1 LDFWTSWAHDDVVQW
16 VLIAAIGALVG
27 FLGGLFGKGGSAIAT
42 PLLDLGGVAPISA
55 VASPLPATIPGTLA
69 AAAAYWRERL
79 VDWEIVRWSVP
90 IGVPAT
96 MAGAYATRWIGGMP
110 LVVATEVIVAVL
122 GARFLLHPSDPDEHL
137 AVEPPARRARMV
149 AVALTVGTVSG
160 LLANSGGFLLA
171 PLYIVVL
178 RVPIKVAFASSLVVA
193 AALAVPGTIV
203 HALLGHIDWGVVAVF
218 GATSIP
224 LSYVGGRV
232 AVRTHAPK
240 LERLYGAGLLLI
252 GLVTLAVTA

>member
-1 LDFWTSWAHDDVVQW
+1 MQW
-16 VLIAAIGALVG
+16 LWIALIGALVG

-42 PLLDLGGVAPISA
+42 PMLDVAGVAPISA

-69 AAAAYWRERL
+69 AAYAYWQERL
-79 VDWEIVRWSVP
+79 VDWHLVRWSVAV
-90 IGVPAT
+90 GVPAT
-96 MAGAYATRWIGGMP
+96 IAGAYATRWIGGTP
-110 LVVATEVIVAVL
+110 LVVATEVVIIGL
-122 GARFLLHPSDPDEHL
+122 GARFVLHPSPPHEHL
-137 AVEPPARRARMV
+137 VDVPPAPRARMV
-149 AVALTVGTVSG
+149 AVALLVGTLSG

-171 PLYIVVL
+171 PLYITVL
-178 RVPIKVAFASSLVVA
+178 RVPIKVAFACSLVVA

-203 HALLGHIDWGVVAVF
+203 HALLGHIDWSVVAVF
-218 GATSIP
+218 ALTSIP

-240 LERLYGAGLLLI
+240 LERLYGVGLLVI